1 MLDKNNSKK
10 TTAAAKAKLEAMQFA
25 PQTLPTRFSRQAE
38 ALTAEHMTLESN
50 IHALRISINTL
61 YTQAQTVL
69 TGTSPKEADTHQY
82 TPKEVQRLENNFKS
96 LNLRIEHKQEKDQQ
110 YLRIWKPIYN
120 LFRKLF
126 GQERKLTIL
135 TQQQNLAYSIFIKI
149 EEAVTSKLNM
159 EAKQVTL
166 KEGLDY
172 AVDKQNN
179 LSNTLSP
186 IQETLKEH
194 QLGKTMRQFVSDNR
208 KSVAFVAKALD
219 RFLTEPTEEKR
230 DVLFQTMKDNTAY
243 IKGPEKFLKAIDNA
257 SELYEEVEKADKPAH
272 ASSSNLKK
280 NLAQMKPDES
290 NAPNQH
296 KKK

>member
-10 TTAAAKAKLEAMQFA
+10 TTAGVKAKLEAMQFA
-25 PQTLPTRFSRQAE
+25 PQTLPTRFARQAE

-61 YTQAQTVL
+61 YTEAHTVL

-82 TPKEVQRLENNFKS
+82 TPKEVRRLESNFKS

-120 LFRKLF
+120 FFRNIF
-126 GQERKLTIL
+126 GYERKLTKL
-135 TQQQNLAYSIFIKI
+135 TQQQSLAYPIFIKI
-149 EEAVTSKLNM
+149 EEAVTEKLQL
-159 EAKQVTL
+159 EEKQVAL

-179 LSNTLSP
+179 LSNTLSL

-194 QLGKTMRQFVSDNR
+194 QLGKTMRKFVSDGR

-230 DVLFQTMKDNTAY
+230 DVLCQTMKDNAEY

-257 SELYEEVEKADKPAH
+257 RELYEEVEKADKPAH
-272 ASSSNLKK
+272 VSSSSFKK
-280 NLAQMKPDES
+280 HLAQMKPDES

-296 KKK
+296 KKH